1 MNNVGKN
8 WDDKEEDML
17 IKELNKQTNLK
28 EICDKHERKS
38 GGIIARIKKIL
49 DDPDKSNKLNDKTQ
63 IIIKYFNENDN
74 NQLSKEEYIKI
85 LKKIKSNI
93 FTYES
98 IKQIMESNNID
109 NKSAIKILEKILLK
123 ETDIKI
129 KNQINKLLKDKTD
142 ILINNLN
149 NNLSNEELIINYIKE
164 FDSVFTIKKVFTELK
179 VDDILNILKEYIKS
193 DNPLKEKK
201 DRIKFI
207 IRRYKETKEEDDYD
221 KEFDAF
227 KVKKKIFGNNNINE
241 KNDSIKNNTDKYVN
255 NLYKND
261 NLLLEKIIN
270 ILNSINSNIVEIK
283 NNIKEM
289 KKKINYLE
297 QNIIDNN
304 IQESDIELEKELNK
318 LSNIK

>member
-17 IKELNKQTNLK
+17 IKELNKQINLK

-49 DDPDKSNKLNDKTQ
+49 DDPEKSNKLNDKTQ
-63 IIIKYFNENDN
+63 IIIKYFNENEN

-93 FTYES
+93 LSYES

-109 NKSAIKILEKILLK
+109 NKLVIKILEKILLK
-123 ETDIKI
+123 ESDFKI
-129 KNQINKLLKDKTD
+129 KNQINKLLKDITD
-142 ILINNLN
+142 ISIDNLN
-149 NNLSNEELIINYIKE
+149 INLSNEELIINYIKE
-164 FDSVFTIKKVFTELK
+164 FDSVFTIKKVFNELK
-179 VDDILNILKEYIKS
+179 IEEILNILREYIKS
-193 DNPLKEKK
+193 ENPLKEKK

-221 KEFDAF
+221 KEFDAL
-227 KVKKKIFGNNNINE
+227 KVKKKIFGFNNNINE
-241 KNDSIKNNTDKYVN
+241 KNDCIKNNTDKYV
-255 NLYKND
+255 KND

-270 ILNSINSNIVEIK
+270 MLNSININIIEIK

-289 KKKINYLE
+289 NKKINYLE
-297 QNIIDNN
+297 NNIINNN

>member
-17 IKELNKQTNLK
+17 IKELNKQINLK

-63 IIIKYFNENDN
+63 IIKKYFNEN

-93 FTYES
+93 LNYES

-109 NKSAIKILEKILLK
+109 NKLVTKILEKILLK
-123 ETDIKI
+123 ESDFKI
-129 KNQINKLLKDKTD
+129 KNQINKLLKDITD
-142 ILINNLN
+142 ISIDNLN
-149 NNLSNEELIINYIKE
+149 INLSNEELIINYIKE
-164 FDSVFTIKKVFTELK
+164 FDSVFTIKKVFNELK
-179 VDDILNILKEYIKS
+179 VDEILNILKEYIKS
-193 DNPLKEKK
+193 ENPLKEKK

-207 IRRYKETKEEDDYD
+207 IRRYRETKEEDDYD
-221 KEFDAF
+221 KEFDAL
-227 KVKKKIFGNNNINE
+227 KVKKKIFGFNNNINE
-241 KNDSIKNNTDKYVN
+241 KNDCIKNNTEKYV
-255 NLYKND
+255 KND
-261 NLLLEKIIN
+261 NFLLEKIIN
-270 ILNSINSNIVEIK
+270 MLNSININIIEIK

-289 KKKINYLE
+289 NKKINYLE
-297 QNIIDNN
+297 NNIINNN